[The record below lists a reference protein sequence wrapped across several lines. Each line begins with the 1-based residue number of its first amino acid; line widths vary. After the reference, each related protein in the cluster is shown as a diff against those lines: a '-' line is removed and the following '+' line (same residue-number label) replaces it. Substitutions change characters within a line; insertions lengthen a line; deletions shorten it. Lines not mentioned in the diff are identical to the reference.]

1 MKQGYFTMTLVT
13 KDETSRG
20 VAKACLLSVADVRTI
35 LQVIVKTMKTKMT
48 ANGAYS
54 DHEDKDEDD
63 HKDDH
68 DCKLKFQ

>member
-1 MKQGYFTMTLVT
+1 
-13 KDETSRG
+13 
-20 VAKACLLSVADVRTI
+20 
-35 LQVIVKTMKTKMT
+35 MKTKMT

-54 DHEDKDEDD
+54 DHKDKDEDDHEDD

>member
-1 MKQGYFTMTLVT
+1 
-13 KDETSRG
+13 
-20 VAKACLLSVADVRTI
+20 
-35 LQVIVKTMKTKMT
+35 MKTKMT